1 MKRIISACLEQ
12 TQRFE
17 SEISYQAYIE
27 SLERKRIKYKI
38 IDKQIQSDNTVVI
51 KIIRDY
57 NSDPVDGY
65 LDYF

>member
-27 SLERKRIKYKI
+27 SLECKRIKYKI

-57 NSDPVDGY
+57 NSYPVDGY

>member
-1 MKRIISACLEQ
+1 MEQ

-17 SEISYQAYIE
+17 SEISYQAYIK
-27 SLERKRIKYKI
+27 SLELKRIKYKI

-57 NSDPVDGY
+57 NSSPVDGY
-65 LDYF
+65 LD